1 MWSFRSSSSILSVM
15 RSGLRSVIFH
25 RCASR
30 CLLT

>member
-1 MWSFRSSSSILSVM
+1 M
-15 RSGLRSVIFH
+15 RSGLRSVISH